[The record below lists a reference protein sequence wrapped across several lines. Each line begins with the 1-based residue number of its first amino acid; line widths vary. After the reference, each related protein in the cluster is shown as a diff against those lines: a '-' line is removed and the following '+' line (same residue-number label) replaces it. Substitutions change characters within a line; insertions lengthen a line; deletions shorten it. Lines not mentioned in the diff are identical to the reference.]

1 MLDTFAHEMDLTQ
14 SRMDG
19 VLRKMAKVSH
29 MTSGEFSGGGSLGG
43 GGGCVEAWG
52 GTASLMTSDPLTPR
66 PPTVVCNCGA
76 VGGASPGSHPALLSL
91 ILALPG
97 G

>member
-1 MLDTFAHEMDLTQ
+1 MLDAFAHEMDHTQ

-29 MTSGEFSGGGSLGG
+29 MTSGESSEGGNLGHGDMG
-43 GGGCVEAWG
+43 GA
-52 GTASLMTSDPLTPR
+52 ASPVTFDPLTLR
-66 PPTVVCNCGA
+66 PPAVVCNCGA

-91 ILALPG
+91 TLALPRG
-97 G
+97 LIL